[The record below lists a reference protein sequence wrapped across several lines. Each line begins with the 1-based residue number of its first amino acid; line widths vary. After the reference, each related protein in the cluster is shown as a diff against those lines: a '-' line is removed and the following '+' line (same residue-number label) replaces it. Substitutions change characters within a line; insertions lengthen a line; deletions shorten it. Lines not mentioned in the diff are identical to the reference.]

1 MQELVVESLVV
12 SLAMVVVSVLVDET
26 TQMPL
31 AERDHACETLLFDRP
46 DEPLGIG
53 VEIGTLRRQPNR
65 LNTGALQD
73 LAKDP
78 RIEGIAVV
86 NQMARPA
93 QTAIDR
99 VGHIAGLL
107 LHPRAARLR
116 VDPGDG
122 HAAGSQLDHEED
134 EVPPEPRPR
143 QHLDGEQIAGRQARP
158 GRLQERLPGHVPA
171 PLGRRVDSV
180 VVQDPLHRGPGDSVA
195 EVRERAADPRV
206 APPRIVDRHPDHE
219 LGDVLSGHWSTSTS
233 AGAAIVCL
241 GDQSPV
247 PTQDR
252 IRGDDARDLRQDPP
266 AEFVTAHSE
275 STTLGVRQAKRPRA
289 QVFEDPILLP
299 EIVDQIVL
307 VTVHPASE
315 REDEELQRRRHS
327 LRLLGRLDQHRPS
340 LGRFFAPY
348 GHDLDVKSRVHP
360 RYTTKYRVGNWP
372 AYDRALVQRGDVTL
386 WLTPEAIATWEAV
399 GVGKRGGQLQYS
411 EVAIETALTL
421 RLIFHLPLRQTEG
434 FLRSI
439 FGMLCLD
446 LSAPDH
452 TTLSRRGQHLDLAL
466 RRLPAG
472 AGIHLIVDSTGLS
485 TVGEGE
491 WAAVKHGGRGIRGW
505 KKLHL
510 GVDGSGVIVAHALTG
525 GHVDD
530 ATTAL
535 DLIDQVEGD
544 VSCLTADAAYDT
556 RGIYEAAGARGATV
570 VIPPTR
576 TATVSG
582 RRPRSP
588 ARDRTIRQVQQA
600 GRRQWKKDSGY
611 HQQARMENAFFRYKV
626 IIGESLR
633 ARSRA
638 GQETEAILAC
648 NILNQMTQLGR
659 PASYAIGR

>member
-1 MQELVVESLVV
+1 
-12 SLAMVVVSVLVDET
+12 MVVFYVLVDET

-31 AERDHACETLLFDRP
+31 AERDHACETLLCDRP

-86 NQMARPA
+86 NQRARPA

-99 VGHIAGLL
+99 VGHMAGLL

-134 EVPPEPRPR
+134 EVPPEPRQR
-143 QHLDGEQIAGRQARP
+143 QHLDGEQIAGRQALP
-158 GRLQERLPGHVPA
+158 VRLQERLPGHVPA

-233 AGAAIVCL
+233 AGAAIVFL

-289 QVFEDPILLP
+289 QVFSEDPILLP

-348 GHDLDVKSRVHP
+348 GDGEV
-360 RYTTKYRVGNWP
+360 
-372 AYDRALVQRGDVTL
+372 LVVETQNFNNRG
-386 WLTPEAIATWEAV
+386 WIATSGA
-399 GVGKRGGQLQYS
+399 G
-411 EVAIETALTL
+411 
-421 RLIFHLPLRQTEG
+421 
-434 FLRSI
+434 
-439 FGMLCLD
+439 
-446 LSAPDH
+446 
-452 TTLSRRGQHLDLAL
+452 
-466 RRLPAG
+466 RRLK
-472 AGIHLIVDSTGLS
+472 GIPTSTRLHVVERYERVS
-485 TVGEGE
+485 ETTSMWTV
-491 WAAVKHGGRGIRGW
+491 
-505 KKLHL
+505 
-510 GVDGSGVIVAHALTG
+510 T
-525 GHVDD
+525 VDD
-530 ATTAL
+530 PNVYTRPWT
-535 DLIDQVEGD
+535 I
-544 VSCLTADAAYDT
+544 SIPLTAEPEYV
-556 RGIYEAAGARGATV
+556 IYEYACHEGNYAIPNILAGARMEETLAAQAT
-570 VIPPTR
+570 TQ
-576 TATVSG
+576 G
-582 RRPRSP
+582 
-588 ARDRTIRQVQQA
+588 
-600 GRRQWKKDSGY
+600 
-611 HQQARMENAFFRYKV
+611 
-626 IIGESLR
+626 
-633 ARSRA
+633 SR
-638 GQETEAILAC
+638 
-648 NILNQMTQLGR
+648 
-659 PASYAIGR
+659 

>member
-12 SLAMVVVSVLVDET
+12 SLAMVVFYVLVDET

-31 AERDHACETLLFDRP
+31 AERDHACETLLVDRP

-99 VGHIAGLL
+99 VGHMAGLL

-134 EVPPEPRPR
+134 EVPPEPRQR
-143 QHLDGEQIAGRQARP
+143 QHLDGEQIAGRQALPVR
-158 GRLQERLPGHVPA
+158 RQERLPGHVPA

-233 AGAAIVCL
+233 AGAAIVFL

-289 QVFEDPILLP
+289 QVFSEDPILLP

-348 GHDLDVKSRVHP
+348 AIEQLVLGVSTRGYAASLEPLPSRV
-360 RYTTKYRVGNWP
+360 RGRGASKSAASRRVVSGTR
-372 AYDRALVQRGDVTL
+372 ARMREDLERALDG
-386 WLTPEAIATWEAV
+386 
-399 GVGKRGGQLQYS
+399 
-411 EVAIETALTL
+411 
-421 RLIFHLPLRQTEG
+421 
-434 FLRSI
+434 
-439 FGMLCLD
+439 LD
-446 LSAPDH
+446 LVA
-452 TTLSRRGQHLDLAL
+452 LYLD
-466 RRLPAG
+466 
-472 AGIHLIVDSTGLS
+472 GL
-485 TVGEGE
+485 TIAE
-491 WAAVKHGGRGIRGW
+491 RT
-505 KKLHL
+505 
-510 GVDGSGVIVAHALTG
+510 VIVALGLTTDG
-525 GHVDD
+525 TKVPLGLWQGSTENTTVCTD
-530 ATTAL
+530 ANA
-535 DLIDQVEGD
+535 
-544 VSCLTADAAYDT
+544 
-556 RGIYEAAGARGATV
+556 EAA
-570 VIPPTR
+570 
-576 TATVSG
+576 
-582 RRPRSP
+582 
-588 ARDRTIRQVQQA
+588 
-600 GRRQWKKDSGY
+600 
-611 HQQARMENAFFRYKV
+611 
-626 IIGESLR
+626 
-633 ARSRA
+633 
-638 GQETEAILAC
+638 
-648 NILNQMTQLGR
+648 
-659 PASYAIGR
+659 